1 MLTPR
6 GIAVAVSAVVL
17 YVLALVL
24 GYEELFVLAAVA
36 IVALI
41 GGAAWVALRPNLE
54 VRREIEPRRVT
65 RGDPALGLVRVTNR
79 SRFPS
84 VPAIATEPCGT
95 VTVEVDL
102 PRLPRGGAISKR
114 YRLPTD
120 RRAVVDVG
128 PIAITRADPLVL
140 WRTRRRHGEIE
151 RLWVHPRTFALAG
164 LPAGRTRS
172 LDGQAT
178 DAVEHGSITFHAL
191 REYVVGDDLRHV
203 HWKSSA
209 RVGTLMVREH
219 VDTSLP
225 QLTLLLDTRASV
237 YDEESF
243 ESAVEAAASV
253 AVAASRAGYPL
264 RLVTTCGRSAGG
276 RGIGADAA
284 PLLDLLAAIGPADD
298 VDLRSVAVRLARE
311 RRGDT
316 FVAVTGRTDT
326 DDIAPVSSLARRF
339 DDAVLVMIADDVD
352 ARIVSVPRS
361 VQVLRAGDGEQFATR
376 WNAVVAR

>member
-1 MLTPR
+1 MS
-6 GIAVAVSAVVL
+6 AVAL
-17 YVLALVL
+17 YVLGLVL
-24 GYEELFVLAAVA
+24 GYEELFVLAAAA
-36 IVALI
+36 IIALI
-41 GGAAWVALRPNLE
+41 GGAGWIALRPNLE
-54 VRREIEPRRVT
+54 VHREIEPRRVT

-79 SRFPS
+79 SPFPS
-84 VPAIATEPCGT
+84 VPAIATEPCGPTT
-95 VTVEVDL
+95 VQVEI
-102 PRLPRGGAISKR
+102 PRLAKGASIAKR

-120 RRAVVDVG
+120 RRAVIDVG
-128 PIAITRADPLVL
+128 PIAITRADPLGL
-140 WRTRRRHGEIE
+140 WRTRRRHGDIE
-151 RLWVHPRTFALAG
+151 RLWVHPRTFVLFG

-172 LDGQAT
+172 LDGQAA

-209 RVGTLMVREH
+209 RVGSLMVREH

-225 QLTLLLDTRASV
+225 QLTLLLDTRSSA

-243 ESAVEAAASV
+243 ETAIE
-253 AVAASRAGYPL
+253 AVASIAVTASRQGFPL

-284 PLLDLLAAIGPADD
+284 PLLDLLAGIQAADD
-298 VDLRSVAVRLARE
+298 VDLRSVVARLARE

-326 DDIAPVSSLARRF
+326 DDIAPVASMARRF
-339 DDAVLVMIADDVD
+339 DDAALVMIADDAD

-361 VQVLRAGDGEQFATR
+361 VLVLRASSAEQFASR
-376 WNAVVAR
+376 WNTVVR